1 MSKQAWILPLQWLWL
16 FGLLLV
22 SLAILWDQGI
32 LQFMFA
38 TDNTYLCPLMVLIFI
53 LTCLHCGYRSLFL
66 ARQAKVVVAWADSQK
81 KVEQNTDQPLIK
93 RYLNELQAIPNP
105 QDKQLT
111 AELLGEE
118 LRGQHQVGW
127 FVTGLLI
134 KLGLLGT
141 VVGFVIML
149 GSMTHLSSLDIA
161 EVQTLMQQMT
171 QGMKIA
177 LNTTIIGLVGS
188 IFLGL
193 QYLLLDRAA
202 DQLLVAAVQASQHSL
217 VSPADSHVEVA
228 DGSV

>member
-22 SLAILWDQGI
+22 GLAILWDKGI

-38 TDNTYLCPLMVLIFI
+38 TDNTYLCPLMVLLFL
-53 LTCLHCGYRSLFL
+53 LTCLHCGYRSVFL
-66 ARQAKVVVAWADSQK
+66 ARQAKAIVLWPQADQIDDK
-81 KVEQNTDQPLIK
+81 LLIK
-93 RYLNELQAIPNP
+93 PYLAELQSIPNP

-111 AELLGEE
+111 AELLGEQ

-127 FVTGLLI
+127 FMTGLLI

-149 GSMTHLSSLDIA
+149 GSMTHLSSLDIT

-193 QYLLLDRAA
+193 QYLILDRAA
-202 DQLLVAAVQASQHSL
+202 DQLLVAAVQASQLPNLASTEI
-217 VSPADSHVEVA
+217 VN
-228 DGSV
+228 GSV

>member
-22 SLAILWDQGI
+22 GLAILWDKGI

-38 TDNTYLCPLMVLIFI
+38 TDNTYLYPLMVLLFL

-66 ARQAKVVVAWADSQK
+66 ARQAKAIVLWPQADQIDDK
-81 KVEQNTDQPLIK
+81 LLIK
-93 RYLNELQAIPNP
+93 PYLAELQSIPNP

-111 AELLGEE
+111 AELLGEQ

-127 FVTGLLI
+127 FMTGLLI

-149 GSMTHLSSLDIA
+149 GSMTHLSSLDIN

-193 QYLLLDRAA
+193 QYLILDRTA
-202 DQLLVAAVQASQHSL
+202 DQLLVAAVQTSQLPNLASTEI
-217 VSPADSHVEVA
+217 VN
-228 DGSV
+228 GSV

>member
-22 SLAILWDQGI
+22 GLAILWDKGI

-38 TDNTYLCPLMVLIFI
+38 TDNTYLCPLMVLLFL
-53 LTCLHCGYRSLFL
+53 LTCLHCGYRSVFL
-66 ARQAKVVVAWADSQK
+66 ARQAKAIVLWPQADQIDDK
-81 KVEQNTDQPLIK
+81 LLIK
-93 RYLNELQAIPNP
+93 PYLAELQSIPNP

-111 AELLGEE
+111 AELLGEQ

-127 FVTGLLI
+127 FMTGLLI

-149 GSMTHLSSLDIA
+149 GSMTHLSSLDIT

-193 QYLLLDRAA
+193 QYLILDRTA
-202 DQLLVAAVQASQHSL
+202 DQLLVAAVQASQLPNLASTEI
-217 VSPADSHVEVA
+217 VN
-228 DGSV
+228 GSV

>member
-22 SLAILWDQGI
+22 GLAILWDKGI

-38 TDNTYLCPLMVLIFI
+38 TDNTYLCPLMVLLFL

-66 ARQAKVVVAWADSQK
+66 ARQAKAIVLWPQADQIDDK
-81 KVEQNTDQPLIK
+81 LLIK
-93 RYLNELQAIPNP
+93 PYLAELQSIPNP

-111 AELLGEE
+111 AELLGEQ

-127 FVTGLLI
+127 FMTGLLI

-149 GSMTHLSSLDIA
+149 GSMTHLSSLDIN

-193 QYLLLDRAA
+193 QYLMLDRTA
-202 DQLLVAAVQASQHSL
+202 DQLLVAAVQASQLPNLASTEI
-217 VSPADSHVEVA
+217 VN
-228 DGSV
+228 GSV

>member
-22 SLAILWDQGI
+22 SLGLLWDNGI
-32 LQFMFA
+32 LQVMFA
-38 TDNTYLCPLMVLIFI
+38 TDNTYLCPLMVLVFL

-66 ARQAKVVVAWADSQK
+66 ARQAKVVHAWPH
-81 KVEQNTDQPLIK
+81 TDALDDKILIK
-93 RYLNELQAIPNP
+93 RYLHELQAIVNP

-111 AELLGEE
+111 AELLAEE

-149 GSMTHLSSLDIA
+149 GSMTHLSSLDIV

-193 QYLLLDRAA
+193 QYLMLDRVA
-202 DQLLVAAVQASQHSL
+202 DQLLVAAVQASQLPVVNS
-217 VSPADSHVEVA
+217 VDTSAEVA
-228 DGSV
+228 HGTV

>member
-1 MSKQAWILPLQWLWL
+1 MTKQAWILPLQWLWL

-22 SLAILWDQGI
+22 GLVILWDQGV
-32 LQFMFA
+32 LPFMFA
-38 TDNTYLCPLMVLIFI
+38 TDNTYLCPFMVILFL

-66 ARQAKVVVAWADSQK
+66 ARQMHAVTAWPSLVKADNRVVVQ
-81 KVEQNTDQPLIK
+81 
-93 RYLNELQAIPNP
+93 RYLQELQAIPKT

-111 AELLGEE
+111 AELLGEV

-161 EVQTLMQQMT
+161 QVQTLMQQMT

-193 QYLLLDRAA
+193 QYLMLDRAA
-202 DQLLVAAVQASQHSL
+202 DQILVAAVHASQL
-217 VSPADSHVEVA
+217 PIPMARENAEVSVEVVNGA
-228 DGSV
+228 V

>member
-22 SLAILWDQGI
+22 SLGLLWDNGI
-32 LQFMFA
+32 LQVMFA
-38 TDNTYLCPLMVLIFI
+38 TDNTYLCPLMVLVFL

-66 ARQAKVVVAWADSQK
+66 ARQAKVVHAWSHTGALDDK
-81 KVEQNTDQPLIK
+81 ILIK
-93 RYLNELQAIPNP
+93 RYLHELQVIVNP

-111 AELLGEE
+111 AELLAEE

-149 GSMTHLSSLDIA
+149 GSMTHLSSLDIV

-193 QYLLLDRAA
+193 QYLMLDRAA
-202 DQLLVAAVQASQHSL
+202 DQLLVAAVQASQLPVVNS
-217 VSPADSHVEVA
+217 VDTSAEVA
-228 DGSV
+228 HGTV

>member
-22 SLAILWDQGI
+22 GLSILWDQGI
-32 LQFMFA
+32 LQLMFA
-38 TDNTYLCPLMVLIFI
+38 TDNTYLCPLMVILFL
-53 LTCLHCGYRSLFL
+53 LTCLHAGYRSLFL
-66 ARQAKVVVAWADSQK
+66 ARQMQVVMAWPSAVQT
-81 KVEQNTDQPLIK
+81 TDTVLIK
-93 RYLNELQAIPNP
+93 PYLHQLQAIPKT

-111 AELLGEE
+111 VELLGEE

-127 FVTGLLI
+127 FITGLLI

-141 VVGFVIML
+141 VVGFVMML
-149 GSMTHLSSLDIA
+149 GSMTELSSLDIA
-161 EVQTLMQQMT
+161 QVQTLMQQMT

-193 QYLLLDRAA
+193 QYLILDRTA
-202 DQLLVAAVQASQHSL
+202 DQILVAAVQASQTL
-217 VSPADSHVEVA
+217 DLAISPLASAEVA
-228 DGSV
+228 DGTV

>member
-22 SLAILWDQGI
+22 GLSILWDQGI
-32 LQFMFA
+32 LQLMFA
-38 TDNTYLCPLMVLIFI
+38 TDNTYLCPLMVILFL
-53 LTCLHCGYRSLFL
+53 LTCLHAGYRSLFL
-66 ARQAKVVVAWADSQK
+66 ARQMQVVMAWPSAVQT
-81 KVEQNTDQPLIK
+81 TDTVLIK
-93 RYLNELQAIPNP
+93 PYLHQLQALPKT

-127 FVTGLLI
+127 FITGLLI

-141 VVGFVIML
+141 VVGFVMML
-149 GSMTHLSSLDIA
+149 GSMTELSSLDIA
-161 EVQTLMQQMT
+161 QVQTLMQQMT

-193 QYLLLDRAA
+193 QYLILDRTA
-202 DQLLVAAVQASQHSL
+202 DQILVAAVQASQTL
-217 VSPADSHVEVA
+217 DLAISPLASAEVA
-228 DGSV
+228 DGTV

>member
-22 SLAILWDQGI
+22 SLGLLWDNGI
-32 LQFMFA
+32 LQVMFA
-38 TDNTYLCPLMVLIFI
+38 TDNTYLCPLMVWVFL

-66 ARQAKVVVAWADSQK
+66 ARQAKVVHAWPHTGVLDDK
-81 KVEQNTDQPLIK
+81 ILIK
-93 RYLNELQAIPNP
+93 RYLNELQAIPNS

-111 AELLGEE
+111 AELLAEE

-202 DQLLVAAVQASQHSL
+202 DQLLVAAVQASQL
-217 VSPADSHVEVA
+217 PAVNSVDTSAEVA
-228 DGSV
+228 HGTV

>member
-1 MSKQAWILPLQWLWL
+1 MTKQAWILPLQWLWL

-22 SLAILWDQGI
+22 SLVILWDNGI

-38 TDNTYLCPLMVLIFI
+38 TDTTYLCPLMVALFL
-53 LTCLHCGYRSLFL
+53 LTCLHCAYRSLFL
-66 ARQAKVVVAWADSQK
+66 ARQMQVVAAWPNPRKADD
-81 KVEQNTDQPLIK
+81 KVLVW
-93 RYLNELQAIPNP
+93 RYLQELQAIPNT
-105 QDKQLT
+105 QDKQLM
-111 AELLGEE
+111 AELLGEV

-149 GSMTHLSSLDIA
+149 GSMTELSSLDIA
-161 EVQTLMQQMT
+161 QVQTLMQQMT

-193 QYLLLDRAA
+193 QYLMLDRAA
-202 DQLLVAAVQASQHSL
+202 DQILVAAVHASQLPLSTA
-217 VSPADSHVEVA
+217 SIETRAEVA
-228 DGSV
+228 HGAL

>member
-22 SLAILWDQGI
+22 SLGLLWDNGI
-32 LQFMFA
+32 LQVMFA
-38 TDNTYLCPLMVLIFI
+38 TDNTYLCPLMVLVFL

-66 ARQAKVVVAWADSQK
+66 ARQAKVVHAWPYTGALDDK
-81 KVEQNTDQPLIK
+81 ILIK
-93 RYLNELQAIPNP
+93 RYLHELQAIVNP

-111 AELLGEE
+111 AELLAEE

-149 GSMTHLSSLDIA
+149 GSMTHLSSLDIV

-193 QYLLLDRAA
+193 QYLMLDRAA
-202 DQLLVAAVQASQHSL
+202 DQLLVAAVQASQL
-217 VSPADSHVEVA
+217 PAVSSIDTSAEVA
-228 DGSV
+228 HGTV

>member
-1 MSKQAWILPLQWLWL
+1 
-16 FGLLLV
+16 
-22 SLAILWDQGI
+22 
-32 LQFMFA
+32 
-38 TDNTYLCPLMVLIFI
+38 MVAVFL

-66 ARQAKVVVAWADSQK
+66 ARQAKVVVAWPNQQAADSK
-81 KVEQNTDQPLIK
+81 RLITA
-93 RYLNELQAIPNP
+93 YLTELQAIPHS

-111 AELLGEE
+111 AELLGAE
-118 LRGQHQVGW
+118 LQGQHQVGW

-149 GSMTHLSSLDIA
+149 GSMTHLASLDIA
-161 EVQTLMQQMT
+161 QVQTLMQQMT

-193 QYLLLDRAA
+193 QYLMLDRAA
-202 DQLLVAAVQASQHSL
+202 DQILVAAVQASRLTVDEQTEGRIE
-217 VSPADSHVEVA
+217 AA
-228 DGSV
+228 DGTV

>member
-1 MSKQAWILPLQWLWL
+1 MTKQAWVLPLQWLWL
-16 FGLLLV
+16 FGLLV
-22 SLAILWDQGI
+22 VGLAILWDNGI

-38 TDNTYLCPLMVLIFI
+38 TDNTYLCPLMVALFL

-66 ARQAKVVVAWADSQK
+66 ARQAQTVNAWPAVNDTK
-81 KVEQNTDQPLIK
+81 PTLIQS
-93 RYLNELQAIPNP
+93 YLQQLAAIPEV
-105 QDKQLT
+105 QDKQVT
-111 AELLGEE
+111 AELLGAE
-118 LRGQHQVGW
+118 LRGQHEVGW

-149 GSMTHLSSLDIA
+149 GSMTNLSSLDIA
-161 EVQTLMQQMT
+161 QVQTLMQQMT

-193 QYLLLDRAA
+193 QYLMLDRAA
-202 DQLLVAAVQASQHSL
+202 DQILVAAVQASNTSAE
-217 VSPADSHVEVA
+217 STSRAGVA
-228 DGSV
+228 HGAI

>member
-22 SLAILWDQGI
+22 SLGLLWDNGI
-32 LQFMFA
+32 LQAMFA
-38 TDNTYLCPLMVLIFI
+38 TDNTYLCPLMVLIFL

-66 ARQAKVVVAWADSQK
+66 AQQAKVVHAWPHTCALDDK
-81 KVEQNTDQPLIK
+81 ILIK
-93 RYLNELQAIPNP
+93 RYLNELQTIPNP

-111 AELLGEE
+111 AELLAEE

-149 GSMTHLSSLDIA
+149 SSMTDLSSLDIA
-161 EVQTLMQQMT
+161 QVQTLMQQMT
-171 QGMKIA
+171 QGMKVA

-193 QYLLLDRAA
+193 QYLMLDRAA
-202 DQLLVAAVQASQHSL
+202 DQLLVAAVQASQL
-217 VSPADSHVEVA
+217 PAVKSVDTSAEVA
-228 DGSV
+228 HGTF